1 MAWKIGKGYPRLAGP
16 AAQEGRVIGG
26 RREGLSEFRY
36 EPESETSGMT
46 RVTPPEPS
54 GSHSRSAPTAEMSS
68 RRRCSVDAMVAS
80 RPGSASAPPRIL
92 RPSTPPEQSP
102 DTGSTPE
109 RRPALE
115 LKQSPESHGARR
127 SLAAPRPGATG
138 DAEVPTTGL
147 REAHH

>member
-80 RPGSASAPPRIL
+80 RTGSASAPPRIL
-92 RPSTPPEQSP
+92 RPSTPTEKSPGSEQHTS
-102 DTGSTPE
+102 
-109 RRPALE
+109 E
-115 LKQSPESHGARR
+115 LQSLMRR
-127 SLAAPRPGATG
+127 SYAAFC
-138 DAEVPTTGL
+138 L
-147 REAHH
+147 KKKK